1 MISKVCEGFNSGVLN
16 EMKNSAFKFCL
27 NYNYKSMENKNLLID
42 THAHINFN
50 DFKDDSKDIVKRA
63 LNENIWM
70 INVGAESKTS
80 ERAIKIAGEYAEGV
94 YAAVGLH
101 PNHLIEQ
108 NVEYKD
114 NGELIKYKSKPQE
127 FNYDFYLNL
136 AKNKKVVG
144 IGECGLDFHMIENQ
158 TNENPASPTG
168 RLKVESIKEKQK
180 EVFIKHLE
188 LAKEVNKPIIIHCRD
203 AHDDLLK
210 ILHLAVKPPSGAMHF
225 FTGNLEQAKEYIEL
239 GFYISFSGVITF
251 TNSYDEAI
259 KNIPLEK
266 ILIET
271 DCPYVAPI
279 PHRGKRNE
287 PAYVKYV
294 AHKIAEVRCISFE
307 EVAEQTT
314 KNAWQ
319 LFKIQG

>member
-1 MISKVCEGFNSGVLN
+1 M
-16 EMKNSAFKFCL
+16 
-27 NYNYKSMENKNLLID
+27 KNLLTD
-42 THAHINFN
+42 THAHVNFN
-50 DFKDDSKDIVKRA
+50 DFKDDSKEVIKRA
-63 LNENIWM
+63 LDENIWM

-80 ERAIKIAGEYAEGV
+80 ERAVKMAEEYEEGV

-101 PNHLIEQ
+101 PSHLVEQ
-108 NVEYKD
+108 DVEYKE
-114 NGELIKYKSKPQE
+114 NEEIVKYKSKPEE
-127 FNYDFYLNL
+127 FDYGFYLNL

-144 IGECGLDFHMIENQ
+144 IGECGLDYYHNPENKI
-158 TNENPASPTG
+158 
-168 RLKVESIKEKQK
+168 LKIKSQNWKEKQR

-210 ILHLAVKPPSGAMHF
+210 ILHLAVKPPSGGMHF
-225 FTGNLEQAKEYIEL
+225 FTGNLEQAKKYIDL

-251 TNSYDEAI
+251 PPLRRAGANAYNDVI

-271 DCPYVAPI
+271 DCPYVAPV

-287 PAYVKYV
+287 PQYVKYV
-294 AHKIAEVRCISFE
+294 AHKIAEIKGVSFE
-307 EVAEQTT
+307 EVEEQTT
-314 KNAWQ
+314 KNAKK
-319 LFKIQG
+319 LFII

>member
-1 MISKVCEGFNSGVLN
+1 M
-16 EMKNSAFKFCL
+16 
-27 NYNYKSMENKNLLID
+27 KNLLID
-42 THAHINFN
+42 THAHVNFN
-50 DFKDDSKDIVKRA
+50 DFKDDAKEVIKRA
-63 LNENIWM
+63 LDENVWM

-80 ERAIKIAGEYAEGV
+80 KRAVKMAEEYEEGV
-94 YAAVGLH
+94 YAAIGLH
-101 PNHLIEQ
+101 PSHLVEQ
-108 NVEYKD
+108 DVEYKE
-114 NGELIKYKSKPQE
+114 NGELIKYKPKPEE

-144 IGECGLDFHMIENQ
+144 IGECGLDFHRIENQ
-158 TNENPASPTG
+158 ASEKS
-168 RLKVESIKEKQK
+168 KVESFKVKQR

-203 AHDDLLK
+203 AHNDLLE
-210 ILHLAVKPPSGAMHF
+210 IFNLAVKPPSGVMHF
-225 FTGNLEQAKEYIEL
+225 FTGNLEQAKKYIEL

-251 TNSYDEAI
+251 PPRKGEIVGAYDEII

-271 DCPYVAPI
+271 DCPYVAPV

-287 PAYVKYV
+287 PQYVKYV
-294 AHKIAEVRCISFE
+294 AHKIAEIRGVSFE

-314 KNAWQ
+314 KNAKK
-319 LFKIQG
+319 LFGI